1 MVQGLAG
8 VERVDVIEPHP
19 VTLKRHVGAT
29 FLPVPLSHDLD
40 QARVMRAAYSG
51 QQLASTHVS
60 ALDGWTSEE
69 RGCEIHK

>member
-1 MVQGLAG
+1 MEQGLG
-8 VERVDVIEPHP
+8 GLERVDVIEPHP
-19 VTLKRHVGAT
+19 VALKRHVGAT
-29 FLPVPLSHDLD
+29 FSPARLAHDLD

-51 QQLASTHVS
+51 QQLASAHVS